1 MARILI
7 ADDASFQRSVLKSII
22 ESAGHKVVGIA
33 KEGREAV
40 ELYEMIKPD
49 LITLDILMGA
59 NDGLTAMKNIRKKDP
74 KAKIIIVSI
83 VDYREKVD
91 EVISLGATD
100 YVPKPIQPEALINAI
115 TKALKNKEV

>member
-7 ADDASFQRSVLKSII
+7 VDDASFQRSVLKSIV

-33 KEGREAV
+33 KDGKEAV
-40 ELYEMIKPD
+40 ELYEAIKPD
-49 LITLDILMGA
+49 LTTLDILMGE
-59 NDGLTAMKNIRKKDP
+59 NDGLTALRNIRKKDP
-74 KAKIIIVSI
+74 KAKVIIVSI

-100 YVPKPIQPEALINAI
+100 YVPKPIQPEVLINAI
-115 TKALKNKEV
+115 TKALKKKEV

>member
-7 ADDASFQRSVLKSII
+7 VDDASFQRSVLKSIV

-33 KEGREAV
+33 KDGKEAV
-40 ELYEMIKPD
+40 ELYEVIKPD
-49 LITLDILMGA
+49 LTTLDILMGE
-59 NDGLTAMKNIRKKDP
+59 NDGLTAMRNIRKKDP

-100 YVPKPIQPEALINAI
+100 YVPKPIQPEVLINAI
-115 TKALKNKEV
+115 TKALKKKEV

>member
-7 ADDASFQRSVLKSII
+7 VDDASFQRSVLKSII

-33 KEGREAV
+33 KDGKEAV

-49 LITLDILMGA
+49 LTTLDILMGE
-59 NDGLTAMKNIRKKDP
+59 NDGLTALRNIRKKDP
-74 KAKIIIVSI
+74 KAKIIIVS
-83 VDYREKVD
+83 VVNYQERVD
-91 EVISLGATD
+91 ELISLGATD

-115 TKALKNKEV
+115 TKALKKKEA